1 MRDDRSCVLKVWKAD
16 GKIIQAYRYAVF
28 SEERNPEA
36 EEGRVSLLSCS
47 DEEEEVCIQEAD
59 GRRVGKILWVI
70 PMIGKSENIFFELI
84 VIC

>member
-1 MRDDRSCVLKVWKAD
+1 MNVNPRQKK
-16 GKIIQAYRYAVF
+16 
-28 SEERNPEA
+28 EE
-36 EEGRVSLLSCS
+36 VSLHSCS
-47 DEEEEVCIQEAD
+47 DEEEVCIQEAD

>member
-1 MRDDRSCVLKVWKAD
+1 M
-16 GKIIQAYRYAVF
+16 
-28 SEERNPEA
+28 
-36 EEGRVSLLSCS
+36 LSCS